1 MVAELEI
8 MLHCVAL
15 PWDTKT
21 GSQFSCQTELDL
33 PSVDEHGADRS

>member
-1 MVAELEI
+1 

-21 GSQFSCQTELDL
+21 GSL
-33 PSVDEHGADRS
+33 PPLAGCGQAAAEVCALF

>member
-1 MVAELEI
+1 

-21 GSQFSCQTELDL
+21 GSL
-33 PSVDEHGADRS
+33 PLLAWCGSLAAGVLR